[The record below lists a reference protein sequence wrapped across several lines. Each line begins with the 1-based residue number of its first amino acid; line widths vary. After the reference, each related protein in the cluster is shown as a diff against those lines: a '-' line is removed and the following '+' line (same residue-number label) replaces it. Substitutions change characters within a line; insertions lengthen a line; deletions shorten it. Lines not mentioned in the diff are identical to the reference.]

1 MAQIRLRDA
10 GMDDQHFL
18 RELYCLTRAA
28 EVAAWGWPPE
38 QQRAFLEAQHQMRQQ
53 QYDALGGRA
62 STRVVLDGERPVG
75 VLVLIAEPDARV
87 LADIALLPAYQGAG
101 IGGALIQAE
110 LDAAARAGQRV
121 TLHVLAT
128 NPAAR
133 LYARLGFRVTDDD
146 GLYLTMCADPNALP

>member
-10 GMDDQHFL
+10 GADDQQFL
-18 RELYCLTRAA
+18 CELYCLTRAA

-38 QQRAFLEAQHQMRQQ
+38 QQRAFLEAQHRMRQQ
-53 QYDALGGRA
+53 QFDALGAQAR
-62 STRVVLDGERPVG
+62 TRIVLDGDRPIG
-75 VLVLIAEPDARV
+75 MLALLTEPDARE

-121 TLHVLAT
+121 TLHVLKT

-133 LYARLGFRVTDDD
+133 LYARLGFGVADDD
-146 GLYLTMCADPNALP
+146 GLYLTMRAEPEAPA